1 MNKQILPNRESAT
14 ATLCFSHWLCEQMLK
29 NKKNAVELAKYCDLE
44 RKTIY
49 SYCSGER
56 YPKLDVLAKIF
67 SFFDCSEIN
76 IPLEVDND
84 DLSGT

>member
-1 MNKQILPNRESAT
+1 MNRVTTHNIHSASAT
-14 ATLCFSHWLCEQMLK
+14 NYFAHWLCEQMLK